1 MLKIKELLFNEI
13 KDFDI
18 DQITKYSLNLNTLI
32 ALEKEKTNKQLK
44 KKFDQTLINPNSK
57 KTNPI
62 KKSNA
67 QKKLEKEAKLKNLKD
82 WHGFAKKDLTKED
95 ELDLEIIK
103 LRKYLNPKKAYKN
116 ADATNH
122 SYIQMGTIV
131 GDRLEGNQGFLRKKN
146 KRQRILEQFKDVD
159 KAVGFSKRKY
169 LEIQKEKMDKG
180 RNKKWLKLKKLRYY
194 REKNAD
200 F

>member
-1 MLKIKELLFNEI
+1 MLKIKEILFSEV

-18 DQITKYSLNLNTLI
+18 ENITKYPLNLNTLI
-32 ALEKEKTNKQLK
+32 SIEKEKSNQNLI
-44 KKFDQTLINPNSK
+44 KKFDKTLNPNSK
-57 KTNPI
+57 KTNPL
-62 KKSNA
+62 KKSNL
-67 QKKLEKEAKLKNLKD
+67 QKKLEREAKLQNLKD
-82 WHGFAKKDLTKED
+82 WYGFEKKQLTKED

-103 LRKYLNPKKAYKN
+103 LRKYLNPKKAYRN

-122 SYIQMGTIV
+122 SYIQMGTVI
-131 GDRLEGNQGFLRKKN
+131 GDRLEGNQGFLKKKN

-159 KAVGFSKRKY
+159 KKLGFSKRKY

-194 REKNAD
+194 RDNKSD